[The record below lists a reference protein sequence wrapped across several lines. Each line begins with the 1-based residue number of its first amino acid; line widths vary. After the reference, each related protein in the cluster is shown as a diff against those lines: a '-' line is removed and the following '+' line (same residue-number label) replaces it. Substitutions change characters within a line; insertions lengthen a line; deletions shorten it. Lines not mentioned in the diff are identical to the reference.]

1 MEEEKITYTEA
12 FKQLQKI
19 VQDMENANVSV
30 DDLSENIK
38 TATRLIKICKD
49 KLSKTEEE
57 VNKTISE
64 LS

>member
-12 FKQLQKI
+12 FEQLQKI
-19 VQDMENANVSV
+19 VQEMENAMISV
-30 DDLSENIK
+30 DDLAENIK

-49 KLSKTEEE
+49 KLTKTEEE

>member
-1 MEEEKITYTEA
+1 MKEEISYTEA
-12 FKQLQKI
+12 FDKLQEIVKQ
-19 VQDMENANVSV
+19 MENADISV

-38 TATRLIKICKD
+38 TATKLIKICKD
-49 KLSKTEEE
+49 KLTKTEEE

>member
-1 MEEEKITYTEA
+1 MKENLSYTDA
-12 FKQLQKI
+12 FEQLQTI
-19 VQDMENANVSV
+19 VKQMEQADISV

-38 TATRLIKICKD
+38 TATKLIKVCKD
-49 KLSKTEEE
+49 KLTKTEEE

>member
-1 MEEEKITYTEA
+1 MKENLSYTEA
-12 FKQLQKI
+12 FEQLQTI
-19 VQDMENANVSV
+19 VKQMEQADISI

-38 TATRLIKICKD
+38 TATKLIKVCKD
-49 KLSKTEEE
+49 KLTKTEEE